1 MSAVFVHGEVIL
13 HVKPP
18 LTWLSHW
25 RLSRKTDP
33 LSWSRPRGRKKAAGR
48 RARAALHARGGGPIL
63 EDEEIRALRMRRRDG
78 LPDQADRRHVN
89 GGLTWRGDF
98 REKRGSAIESACR
111 ARICRSSSPAAPAS
125 CEMPGSLPL
134 VTGSDAGR
142 ARFALPLAGL
152 FSARLPGPGGAV
164 VLSQRHARSFPLAAV
179 PLSHLAPAISMARN
193 SRSTSRFQLCRS
205 PNENAEVPAAFRNGH
220 FECELS
226 VGISLAA
233 CSVTLMAG
241 STCVRG
247 GSRPANGIVGQGAAD
262 STCAEMRSRALT
274 ARHLYL
280 SAVGFYLYS
289 KRFPRH
295 LPNLT

>member
-1 MSAVFVHGEVIL
+1 MIL
-13 HVKPP
+13 HVKTP

-125 CEMPGSLPL
+125 CEMSGSLPL

-152 FSARLPGPGGAV
+152 FSACCLPRRSLAQPCAGP
-164 VLSQRHARSFPLAAV
+164 SS
-179 PLSHLAPAISMARN
+179 ARN
-193 SRSTSRFQLCRS
+193 VTRVQFSARRRAALSPRVCSLHSAQRSIYFTLPDCR
-205 PNENAEVPAAFRNGH
+205 PNP
-220 FECELS
+220 
-226 VGISLAA
+226 
-233 CSVTLMAG
+233 
-241 STCVRG
+241 
-247 GSRPANGIVGQGAAD
+247 
-262 STCAEMRSRALT
+262 
-274 ARHLYL
+274 
-280 SAVGFYLYS
+280 
-289 KRFPRH
+289 KR
-295 LPNLT
+295 

>member
-1 MSAVFVHGEVIL
+1 MIL

-25 RLSRKTDP
+25 RPSRKTGT
-33 LSWSRPRGRKKAAGR
+33 LSWSRPRGREKA
-48 RARAALHARGGGPIL
+48 AALHARGGGPIL

-98 REKRGSAIESACR
+98 REKGGSAIESACR
-111 ARICRSSSPAAPAS
+111 TRICRSSSSAAPAS
-125 CEMPGSLPL
+125 CEMPGSLPH

-152 FSARLPGPGGAV
+152 FSARCLPRRSLARPWRCRRP
-164 VLSQRHARSFPLAAV
+164 LSQRHARSFPLAAV

-226 VGISLAA
+226 VGISLVA

-247 GSRPANGIVGQGAAD
+247 VLARRTESSGKSRQIQPVRRCG
-262 STCAEMRSRALT
+262 CA
-274 ARHLYL
+274 H
-280 SAVGFYLYS
+280 
-289 KRFPRH
+289 
-295 LPNLT
+295 

>member
-1 MSAVFVHGEVIL
+1 MIL

-25 RLSRKTDP
+25 RLSRKTGS

-98 REKRGSAIESACR
+98 REKGGSAIESACR

-125 CEMPGSLPL
+125 CEMPGSLPH

-152 FSARLPGPGGAV
+152 FSTRCLPRRSLARLWRCRRP
-164 VLSQRHARSFPLAAV
+164 LSQRHARSFPPAAV
-179 PLSHLAPAISMARN
+179 SLSRLASAISMAHN
-193 SRSTSRFQLCRS
+193 AQSTLPIQLVAS
-205 PNENAEVPAAFRNGH
+205 TQNAEAPAVGCGGRFGRKLFR
-220 FECELS
+220 
-226 VGISLAA
+226 GILLA
-233 CSVTLMAG
+233 CCLVTLMAG
-241 STCVRG
+241 STSMWGKPR
-247 GSRPANGIVGQGAAD
+247 
-262 STCAEMRSRALT
+262 
-274 ARHLYL
+274 RHAPDQL
-280 SAVGFYLYS
+280 A
-289 KRFPRH
+289 
-295 LPNLT
+295 

>member
-1 MSAVFVHGEVIL
+1 MIL

-98 REKRGSAIESACR
+98 REKGGSAIESACR

-125 CEMPGSLPL
+125 CEMPGSLPH

-152 FSARLPGPGGAV
+152 FSTRCLPRRSLARLWRCRRP
-164 VLSQRHARSFPLAAV
+164 LSQRHARSFPLAAV
-179 PLSHLAPAISMARN
+179 SLSRLASAISMAHN
-193 SRSTSRFQLCRS
+193 AQSTLPIRLVASTQ
-205 PNENAEVPAAFRNGH
+205 NAEAPAVGCGGRFGRKLFR
-220 FECELS
+220 
-226 VGISLAA
+226 GILLA
-233 CSVTLMAG
+233 CCLVTLMAG
-241 STCVRG
+241 STSMWGKPR
-247 GSRPANGIVGQGAAD
+247 
-262 STCAEMRSRALT
+262 
-274 ARHLYL
+274 RHAPDQL
-280 SAVGFYLYS
+280 A
-289 KRFPRH
+289 
-295 LPNLT
+295 

>member
-1 MSAVFVHGEVIL
+1 M
-13 HVKPP
+13 
-18 LTWLSHW
+18 
-25 RLSRKTDP
+25 
-33 LSWSRPRGRKKAAGR
+33 
-48 RARAALHARGGGPIL
+48 L

-89 GGLTWRGDF
+89 GSLTWRGDF

-125 CEMPGSLPL
+125 CEMPGSLPH

-142 ARFALPLAGL
+142 ARFTLPLAGL
-152 FSARLPGPGGAV
+152 FSTRCLPRRSLARPWRCRCP
-164 VLSQRHARSFPLAAV
+164 LSQRHARSFPLAAV

-220 FECELS
+220 FECGLS

-247 GSRPANGIVGQGAAD
+247 VLARRTESSGKPRQIQPVQRCG
-262 STCAEMRSRALT
+262 RA
-274 ARHLYL
+274 H
-280 SAVGFYLYS
+280 
-289 KRFPRH
+289 
-295 LPNLT
+295 

>member
-1 MSAVFVHGEVIL
+1 MIL

-111 ARICRSSSPAAPAS
+111 ARICRPSSPAAPAS
-125 CEMPGSLPL
+125 CEMSGSLPL

-142 ARFALPLAGL
+142 ARFVLPLAGL
-152 FSARLPGPGGAV
+152 FSACCLPRRSLAQPCAV
-164 VLSQRHARSFPLAAV
+164 PSSPLA
-179 PLSHLAPAISMARN
+179 
-193 SRSTSRFQLCRS
+193 TSRAQFSARRRAALPPHACNLHGAQFS
-205 PNENAEVPAAFRNGH
+205 IDFTFPA
-220 FECELS
+220 LS
-226 VGISLAA
+226 L
-233 CSVTLMAG
+233 
-241 STCVRG
+241 
-247 GSRPANGIVGQGAAD
+247 P
-262 STCAEMRSRALT
+262 
-274 ARHLYL
+274 
-280 SAVGFYLYS
+280 
-289 KRFPRH
+289 KRKR
-295 LPNLT
+295 

>member
-1 MSAVFVHGEVIL
+1 MIL

-63 EDEEIRALRMRRRDG
+63 EYEEICALRMRRRDG

-98 REKRGSAIESACR
+98 REKGGSAIESACR
-111 ARICRSSSPAAPAS
+111 ARICRSSNPAAPAS

-152 FSARLPGPGGAV
+152 FSARCLPRRSLARPWRCRRP
-164 VLSQRHARSFPLAAV
+164 LSQRHARSFPLAAV

-205 PNENAEVPAAFRNGH
+205 PNENAEAP
-220 FECELS
+220 
-226 VGISLAA
+226 
-233 CSVTLMAG
+233 
-241 STCVRG
+241 
-247 GSRPANGIVGQGAAD
+247 
-262 STCAEMRSRALT
+262 
-274 ARHLYL
+274 
-280 SAVGFYLYS
+280 AVGCGG
-289 KRFPRH
+289 RFGRK
-295 LPNLT
+295 LSGESCLLLARLR

>member
-1 MSAVFVHGEVIL
+1 
-13 HVKPP
+13 
-18 LTWLSHW
+18 
-25 RLSRKTDP
+25 
-33 LSWSRPRGRKKAAGR
+33 
-48 RARAALHARGGGPIL
+48 
-63 EDEEIRALRMRRRDG
+63 MRRRDG

-125 CEMPGSLPL
+125 CEMSGSLPL

-152 FSARLPGPGGAV
+152 FSACCLPRRSLARPWRCRRP
-164 VLSQRHARSFPLAAV
+164 LSQRHVRSFPLAAV

-220 FECELS
+220 FECGLS

-247 GSRPANGIVGQGAAD
+247 GSRPANGIVGQAAAD

>member
-18 LTWLSHW
+18 LTWVSHW

-98 REKRGSAIESACR
+98 REKGGSAIESACR
-111 ARICRSSSPAAPAS
+111 ARICRSSSPAAPMS
-125 CEMPGSLPL
+125 CEMPGSLPH

-142 ARFALPLAGL
+142 ARFTLPLAGL
-152 FSARLPGPGGAV
+152 FSTRCLPRRSLARPW
-164 VLSQRHARSFPLAAV
+164 RCHRPLA
-179 PLSHLAPAISMARN
+179 
-193 SRSTSRFQLCRS
+193 TSRAQFSARRRAALPPRACNLRGAQFSIDFTLPDCR
-205 PNENAEVPAAFRNGH
+205 PNP
-220 FECELS
+220 
-226 VGISLAA
+226 
-233 CSVTLMAG
+233 
-241 STCVRG
+241 
-247 GSRPANGIVGQGAAD
+247 
-262 STCAEMRSRALT
+262 
-274 ARHLYL
+274 
-280 SAVGFYLYS
+280 
-289 KRFPRH
+289 KR
-295 LPNLT
+295 

>member
-1 MSAVFVHGEVIL
+1 MIL

-63 EDEEIRALRMRRRDG
+63 EDEEMRALRMRRRDG

-98 REKRGSAIESACR
+98 REKGGSAIESACR

-125 CEMPGSLPL
+125 CEMPGSLPH

-142 ARFALPLAGL
+142 ARFVLPLAGL
-152 FSARLPGPGGAV
+152 FSARRLPRRSLAQPCAGP
-164 VLSQRHARSFPLAAV
+164 SS
-179 PLSHLAPAISMARN
+179 ARN
-193 SRSTSRFQLCRS
+193 VTRVQFSARRRAALSPRVCSLHSAQRSIYFTLPALSLPKR
-205 PNENAEVPAAFRNGH
+205 NAEVPAAFRNGH
-220 FECELS
+220 FECVLS

-233 CSVTLMAG
+233 YSVTLMAG

-247 GSRPANGIVGQGAAD
+247 VLARRTESSGKPRQIQPVRRCG
-262 STCAEMRSRALT
+262 RA
-274 ARHLYL
+274 H
-280 SAVGFYLYS
+280 
-289 KRFPRH
+289 
-295 LPNLT
+295 

>member
-1 MSAVFVHGEVIL
+1 MTHKTAIFVHGEVIL

-98 REKRGSAIESACR
+98 REKGGSAIESACR
-111 ARICRSSSPAAPAS
+111 ARICRSSSSAAPAS

-142 ARFALPLAGL
+142 ARFAYPSRACSPLAVYRA
-152 FSARLPGPGGAV
+152 ARLPAPGGAV
-164 VLSQRHARSFPLAAV
+164 VPSRNVTRAVFRSP
-179 PLSHLAPAISMARN
+179 P
-193 SRSTSRFQLCRS
+193 CRS
-205 PNENAEVPAAFRNGH
+205 P
-220 FECELS
+220 
-226 VGISLAA
+226 
-233 CSVTLMAG
+233 T
-241 STCVRG
+241 
-247 GSRPANGIVGQGAAD
+247 SRLQSPW
-262 STCAEMRSRALT
+262 RAILDRLHVSSFVAPQT
-274 ARHLYL
+274 KALKCPLRFATGT
-280 SAVGFYLYS
+280 SNVGFQWESRLLLA
-289 KRFPRH
+289 RLR
-295 LPNLT
+295 